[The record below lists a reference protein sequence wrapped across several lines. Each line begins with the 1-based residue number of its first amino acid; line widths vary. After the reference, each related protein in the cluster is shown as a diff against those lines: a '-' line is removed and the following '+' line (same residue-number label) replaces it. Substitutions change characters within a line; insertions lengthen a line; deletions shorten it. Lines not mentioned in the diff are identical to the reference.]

1 MESWL
6 IFQHHEYLVITM
18 RGRRKVVAQFYGM
31 FCERFQGWFPGKSGS
46 HEPKI
51 SDEKR

>member
-6 IFQHHEYLVITM
+6 IFQHHEHVVCTM
-18 RGRRKVVAQFYGM
+18 QGRRKVVAQSYGM
-31 FCERFQGWFPGKSGS
+31 FCERYQGCGLGKSGP
-46 HEPKI
+46 HEPKV